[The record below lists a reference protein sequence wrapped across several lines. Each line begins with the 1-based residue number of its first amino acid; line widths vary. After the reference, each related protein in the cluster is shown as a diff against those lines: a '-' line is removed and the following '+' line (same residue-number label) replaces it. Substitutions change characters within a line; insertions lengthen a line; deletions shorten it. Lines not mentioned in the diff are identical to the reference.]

1 MSPRP
6 KTGNYKTL
14 PVNLDP
20 VVRLAYAVILQAVLD
35 AGRVGESRPRWMSKQ
50 EYGALCA
57 SRQEAVEFLAG
68 GPDLAFWLDLV
79 GLPPDWAPLVR
90 LREELGD

>member
-1 MSPRP
+1 MKRQSPDKKAP
-6 KTGNYKTL
+6 PIQEGA
-14 PVNLDP
+14 PVYLL
-20 VVRLAYAVILQAVLD
+20 VSAVLVKAVED
-35 AGRVGESRPRWMSKQ
+35 ARDLGKPRPRWMSKQ
-50 EYGALCA
+50 EYLSQEAL
-57 SRQEAVEFLAG
+57 RHDAVEFLAG